1 MARAFTH
8 PLRKAEVFVWPFSV
22 EGRAGG
28 VQSLQ
33 GKRFGTLEIDFC
45 GDHRGS
51 SNKYQV
57 VVECTLDNEIH

>member
-1 MARAFTH
+1 M
-8 PLRKAEVFVWPFSV
+8 WPFSV

-51 SNKYQV
+51 SNEYQV
-57 VVECTLDNEIH
+57 VVECTLDNEIQ